1 MALVSGVLGS
11 PSPGI
16 PMFLVADVPLNEK
29 TAGTKC
35 PVYWYSSTRRHLT
48 ASFVGQTNIVVSG
61 SVCSTLNVRYYVFLT
76 FDANLDPEIVSFDFL
91 VVFHYK

>member
-35 PVYWYSSTRRHLT
+35 TVYWYSSTRRHLT
-48 ASFVGQTNIVVSG
+48 NTYGVKTSIRSYENGGYEFFG
-61 SVCSTLNVRYYVFLT
+61 L
-76 FDANLDPEIVSFDFL
+76 
-91 VVFHYK
+91 